1 VWVPLKNGTVV
12 RTTYN
17 SNYNP
22 WQNQFL
28 PGPWNFGLN
37 ASLFKVFAAT
47 ERVKFRFNADFFQVL
62 NNPGR
67 LQPGNLLCASTLATC
82 PSGNAAIQY
91 TNASAN
97 SPRVLQLGLRLTW

>member
-1 VWVPLKNGTVV
+1 VNT
-12 RTTYN
+12 
-17 SNYNP
+17 NYNP
-22 WQNQFL
+22 WQNQYL

-47 ERVKFRFNADFFQVL
+47 ENIKFRFNADFFQAL
-62 NNPGR
+62 NNPGL

-82 PSGNAAIQY
+82 PAGNSAILY